1 MHSLS
6 FVSCEGSHLGIKH
19 DVRLWCEVSQE
30 VRQTEGISEKQK
42 QNKNIP
48 LTGLQRRQSHSGT
61 ALWKKKKST
70 ITSRFVLGSAGGS
83 KEEWWMAMRLSSR
96 PMFTGR
102 PFVPTHLASSS
113 LKEARRFLATSQT
126 TLLWGGSNSCF
137 TLGSSLPRKTK
148 NTSLPSETAGRAE
161 H

>member
-1 MHSLS
+1 MMSG
-6 FVSCEGSHLGIKH
+6 CG
-19 DVRLWCEVSQE
+19 VRSRRRCGKLK
-30 VRQTEGISEKQK
+30 GFQK
-42 QNKNIP
+42 NKNKIK
-48 LTGLQRRQSHSGT
+48 TS
-61 ALWKKKKST
+61 LWQGFKGGNHIQEQLFGKKKKST

-148 NTSLPSETAGRAE
+148 NTSFPSETAGRAE